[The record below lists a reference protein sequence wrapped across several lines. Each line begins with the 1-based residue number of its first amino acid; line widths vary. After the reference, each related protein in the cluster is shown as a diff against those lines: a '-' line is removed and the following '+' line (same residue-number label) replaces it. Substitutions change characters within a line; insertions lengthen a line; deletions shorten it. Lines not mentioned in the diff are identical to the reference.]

1 MTHRVVICSQK
12 GGVGKT
18 TVAVNLAL
26 ALADRGHRVLLVD
39 LDPQGGVGHSLAKG
53 DGDLVGL
60 ADVLAQRAAPADAL
74 RPTRQPNLALLPRGR
89 LEPAEVCDYELALHR
104 PGALAKVLDAV
115 AADVDVTVVDT
126 PSGLGLVTRTAL
138 RLATHALVVLQA
150 EPVALRTV
158 AQALGV
164 VAHVRDHENPRLELL
179 GILPTMVD
187 KRSDASLSVLIDAW
201 SALAAVFDT
210 AIPRADVFSRAHQAG
225 VPLAYLG
232 GAPSPEARRFDLL
245 AGEVEDLLYP
255 SGLEAV
261 DVQPARAL
269 L

>member
-26 ALADRGHRVLLVD
+26 ALADRGRRVLLVD

-53 DGDLVGL
+53 DGELVGL

-210 AIPRADVFSRAHQAG
+210 AIPRADVFARAHQAG